1 MAENSAEERR
11 KRARVCEAR
20 SEKSARER
28 EKAEKESK
36 RAANEKKIER
46 LKTARDSIQS
56 QTENRA
62 NLLNSINLILPYV
75 MPGFIYG
82 ASNDAIY
89 DLSMTCLEN
98 SRDILRVLEEE
109 YQSIYER
116 NLTLNRLGEVVL
128 SPCCPDRGDHL
139 NYDYH
144 LAPSVY
150 VENDIVRLIRLKEL
164 IK

>member
-1 MAENSAEERR
+1 
-11 KRARVCEAR
+11 
-20 SEKSARER
+20 
-28 EKAEKESK
+28 
-36 RAANEKKIER
+36 
-46 LKTARDSIQS
+46 
-56 QTENRA
+56 
-62 NLLNSINLILPYV
+62 

-82 ASNDAIY
+82 VSNDAIY

-109 YQSIYER
+109 YQTVFER
-116 NLTLNRLGEVVL
+116 NLTLNRLGEVIL

-139 NYDYH
+139 SYDYH
-144 LAPSVY
+144 VAPSIY